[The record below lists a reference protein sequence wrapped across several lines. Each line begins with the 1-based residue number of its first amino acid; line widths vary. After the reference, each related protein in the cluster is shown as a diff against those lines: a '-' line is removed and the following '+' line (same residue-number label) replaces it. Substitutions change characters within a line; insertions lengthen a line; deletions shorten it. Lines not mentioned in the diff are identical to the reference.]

1 LSSSEKKYKELYN
14 LQDKVLSLLKGKLG
28 EFYLTGGTAL
38 GRYYL
43 NHRYS
48 EDLDFFTHTQDT
60 FLYELQRI
68 RNIIDSEFITNSD
81 KMILTDEY
89 ARIWVIEQ
97 NIELKIDFVKD
108 VPYHWMGTNQ
118 INEIKIDNPGN
129 ILSNKLSAI
138 VNRDEPKDVF
148 DIVSIALN
156 FSFNWDEVF
165 THSIKKAVVSETDVA
180 IRLNTF
186 PEKLLGNVDWMK
198 NAINI
203 SDFKHK
209 LLLLSEDFLF
219 ARDNSL
225 GSGKINLIDAVIEG
239 GNSN

>member
-1 LSSSEKKYKELYN
+1 LSSSEKKYKELYH

-28 EFYLTGGTAL
+28 EFYLSGGTAL

-48 EDLDFFTHTQDT
+48 EDLDFFLHNKDT
-60 FLYELQRI
+60 FLSELQRI

-81 KMILTDEY
+81 KLILTDEY

-108 VPYHWMGTNQ
+108 VPYHWMGTKQ
-118 INEIKIDNPGN
+118 INEIQIDNPGN

-156 FSFNWDEVF
+156 YSFNWDEVF
-165 THSIKKAVVSETDVA
+165 SHSIKKAIVSETDVA
-180 IRLNTF
+180 IRLNSF
-186 PEKLLGNVDWMK
+186 PGELLENVDWLRYV
-198 NAINI
+198 I
-203 SDFKHK
+203 SVSEFKQK
-209 LLLLSEDFLF
+209 SDRLTNDFLF

-225 GSGKINLIDAVIEG
+225 GVGRPDIMYAEPVEIIN
-239 GNSN
+239 